1 VGLTGEIRGISQM
14 ETRIKEAS
22 RMGFTRCILPR
33 TFSQGGSVEKKMGLI
48 RIGNLKELLENLF

>member
-1 VGLTGEIRGISQM
+1 
-14 ETRIKEAS
+14 
-22 RMGFTRCILPR
+22 MGFTRCILPR